1 MVRRPVHTAFLVTI
15 EEFRR
20 HKYLA
25 GQWAKELQTN
35 GILRAVLGVME
46 DNHPSRYAIRGDK
59 EDDVSPTRAAI
70 ELGLTRGYSKY
81 GDTLR
86 LLAMPLKSAEAVGEP
101 TYQAE
106 QAELKT

>member
-1 MVRRPVHTAFLVTI
+1 MTI

-35 GILRAVLGVME
+35 GILRTVLGVME
-46 DNHPSRYAIRGDK
+46 DNHPARYAIRGDK
-59 EDDVSPTRAAI
+59 DEDVSPTRAAI

-86 LLAMPLKSAEAVGEP
+86 ILAKPVRAAENIGETSYEP
-101 TYQAE
+101 PPQE
-106 QAELKT
+106 KK